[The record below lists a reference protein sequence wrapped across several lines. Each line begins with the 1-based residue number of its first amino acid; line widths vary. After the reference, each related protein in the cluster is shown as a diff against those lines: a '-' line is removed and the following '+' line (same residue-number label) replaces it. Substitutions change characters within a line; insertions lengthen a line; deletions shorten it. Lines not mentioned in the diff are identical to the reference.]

1 MGNRYLLQRLIE
13 WLNKLSD
20 SELEE
25 LSRLFSE
32 PQVRTKLFA
41 IIDNALALRHIEGK
55 PKLQPVASARDW
67 PSGMPKREVGRVLR
81 GDAAS
86 SVDHSTEVK
95 HLFFEVFEDT
105 SLFPSRRDM
114 LDAMNQAFNCG
125 FEYREH
131 EKRGRKDLIIKCWNK
146 LKDLPRDEQRKK
158 LRTFVSRISESKA
171 GRDDYK
177 ELFKLLVNHE

>member
-67 PSGMPKREVGRVLR
+67 PSRMPKREVGRDREVMQRRQLTTPR
-81 GDAAS
+81 KL
-86 SVDHSTEVK
+86 STY
-95 HLFFEVFEDT
+95 F
-105 SLFPSRRDM
+105 S
-114 LDAMNQAFNCG
+114 
-125 FEYREH
+125 
-131 EKRGRKDLIIKCWNK
+131 KC
-146 LKDLPRDEQRKK
+146 
-158 LRTFVSRISESKA
+158 SRIPVSSLQGKICLM
-171 GRDDYK
+171 R
-177 ELFKLLVNHE
+177 